1 MPKSKY
7 FTIPASLDLS
17 VGVDSHCD
25 DHESTPE
32 KLIVQTTYILSKYG
46 KGNFCCWWVFF
57 SKRNLSK
64 DFIVLQ
70 KDRKTCGRAV
80 PCVRSPHTN
89 LVLPTKSLS

>member
-57 SKRNLSK
+57 FPREILARILLSFRRIGK
-64 DFIVLQ
+64 PVGEVSHALGLL
-70 KDRKTCGRAV
+70 T
-80 PCVRSPHTN
+80 
-89 LVLPTKSLS
+89 PT